1 MGLAH
6 MCGGEYIIT
15 RSDEFLSK
23 IYVWEV
29 LFELIY

>member
-6 MCGGEYIIT
+6 ICGGEYIIT
-15 RSDEFLSK
+15 RSDEFLLK
-23 IYVWEV
+23 IYVREV